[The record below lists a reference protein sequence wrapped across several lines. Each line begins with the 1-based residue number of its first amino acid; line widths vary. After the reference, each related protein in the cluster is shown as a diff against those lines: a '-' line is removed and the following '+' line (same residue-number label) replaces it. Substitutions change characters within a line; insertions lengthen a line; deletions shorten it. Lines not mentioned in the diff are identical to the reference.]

1 MGVAGSCN
9 TLSKLVKGDVRRES
23 ITPILFVE
31 DLIEVMAWHGIYTFF
46 IIVVMFTT
54 SFLIQITVAKN
65 KDPLSPSGVAD
76 VINAL
81 RAFYQR
87 QAKASTGDDVVA
99 WQNKSPLPEVLY
111 LVPIEMI
118 VSSQHGAYY
127 K

>member
-1 MGVAGSCN
+1 M
-9 TLSKLVKGDVRRES
+9 KGDVRRES